1 MNAGFEDRLLTALL
15 DEYEQLTTTE
25 APPSPVVTARTRRP
39 RQRLVSA
46 GAATIGIAAA
56 AAAIV
61 ATPPAPTRSHPQGRT
76 RTARA
81 RTVARIASRTTRS
94 LEAVAAPHT
103 VDVAYVVHGVQQALN
118 ANTDVLR
125 ELVHAPDG
133 QTRAP
138 TTEETWSRGGTDTT
152 HTITLNPQGPPMTGA
167 LVTITP
173 HRTISIVIDYATQ
186 SYTERTYPFGSDHP
200 GPAPLPATPM
210 GQAATLTRPGRHGA
224 GDARGH
230 DDRGTANR
238 RSRCATQAA
247 STA

>member
-1 MNAGFEDRLLTALL
+1 M
-15 DEYEQLTTTE
+15 
-25 APPSPVVTARTRRP
+25 
-39 RQRLVSA
+39 
-46 GAATIGIAAA
+46 
-56 AAAIV
+56 
-61 ATPPAPTRSHPQGRT
+61 
-76 RTARA
+76 
-81 RTVARIASRTTRS
+81 
-94 LEAVAAPHT
+94 AAPHT

-210 GQAATLTRPGRHGA
+210 GQAATLRAQVATGQVTLVGTTTVNGQQALALRDTSSKYGVIELWVDPTTYLPIQEIDVPAGASVDSDQSIRTEYQWLPPTPANLAQLTLNGAIPPGFQLSHT
-224 GDARGH
+224 D
-230 DDRGTANR
+230 
-238 RSRCATQAA
+238 
-247 STA
+247 